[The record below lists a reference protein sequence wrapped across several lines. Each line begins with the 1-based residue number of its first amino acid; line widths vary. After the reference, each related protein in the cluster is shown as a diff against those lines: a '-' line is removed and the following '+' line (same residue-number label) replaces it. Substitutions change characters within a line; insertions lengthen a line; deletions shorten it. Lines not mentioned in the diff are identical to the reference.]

1 MKKQIVIILVVLAII
16 MGIASFLILNK
27 KNGSPSVGTIDPN
40 KNTVELYEEISLNEV
55 EKIMITTVNVNVKI
69 IRSDNNNIRIIYKPY
84 ANEKT
89 FKYELIDNVLT
100 LSVDEVQSDGFLIP
114 ADSELIYVYIPKT
127 NNIELFFE
135 TGSGFI
141 DIDEVNLK
149 HVEVRSTSGIVIV
162 SGSNITEALVVNADY
177 GKISLRSISFKQLT
191 VNTVSALVACSL
203 ADSLDNYYINL
214 ASNIGAITI
223 NGEAVDNPYA
233 VTDEEEDAEIPTI
246 TIHSKTGNISMHFIV
261 EKEQ

>member
-1 MKKQIVIILVVLAII
+1 MKKQLAIILVILVVI
-16 MGIASFLILNK
+16 MGIASFLILNN
-27 KNGSPSVGTIDPN
+27 KNSNPSVGTIDPN
-40 KNTVELYEEISLNEV
+40 KNTLELYEEISLNEV

-69 IRSDNNNIRIIYKPY
+69 IQSDNNNIRIIYKPY

-89 FKYELIDNVLT
+89 FKYELVDKILT

-114 ADSELIYVYIPKT
+114 ADSELIYVYIPKN
-127 NNIELFFE
+127 NNIELSFE

-141 DIDEVNLK
+141 DVDEVNLK
-149 HVEVRSTSGIVIV
+149 DIEVKSTSGIVIV
-162 SGSNITEALVVNADY
+162 SGSNIAEDLVVNADY
-177 GKISLRSISFKQLT
+177 GKISLRNISFKQLT

-203 ADSLDNYYINL
+203 ADSLDKYYIDL

-223 NGEAVDNPYA
+223 NGEEVSNPYD
-233 VTDEEEDAEIPTI
+233 VTGDNEDTEIPTI

-261 EKEQ
+261 EQEQ